1 MQNVQLSKGLISFKG
16 IPNEQKKPG
25 YTPRLTN
32 GKDEVIFQQDD
43 APKFIMDG
51 EPWSRNDLRKEYLGI
66 KPLNSASR
74 EMAPDTT
81 LLERAG
87 KFFSALVQTAKARIK

>member
-1 MQNVQLSKGLISFKG
+1 MQNLQLSKGLISFKG
-16 IPNEQKKPG
+16 ITNEQKKPG

-51 EPWSRNDLRKEYLGI
+51 EPWSRNVRKEYQGI

-87 KFFSALVQTAKARIK
+87 KFFSALVQTVKARIK